1 MPKKLKHQN
10 NEQDAGLKELLR
22 IVDEPKA
29 RWILWRT
36 QPLIPIFS
44 RQDSHILPLLFPTLI
59 GTFLI

>member
-44 RQDSHILPLLFPTLI
+44 
-59 GTFLI
+59 